1 MRVRHPWP
9 IWLPTSAALVALA
22 IAAAPARGQPS
33 SSTSSSKDHKDQSKD
48 DAVVR
53 TFGGQGGFRTEVTS
67 KTHGKLTQEDLRQ
80 ASLLVAEVFQHIE
93 KARQDLDADDT
104 KEALKEV
111 NKAREAVKAIRSM
124 LPETDVHTKTVA
136 PDGKTIYEDDCEIRE
151 GRIPLYEGL
160 LHRETL
166 APILAARKNAL
177 QVAGY
182 HVVDAEEVATEA
194 IADLD
199 PIEAGLTR
207 TAKALEQNK
216 ADEAAKALT
225 IALVRGVDFRF
236 SKQDSE
242 LAAARD
248 AIWLARRALEEN
260 NIPQALVNLADSR
273 RRLATY
279 REILPADQRKDV
291 DQMLAEVDEL
301 ENQLRQEGTQQV
313 SQSTRASQGRK
324 LTHWWDRVNS
334 WFRRHF

>member
-1 MRVRHPWP
+1 MRFRHPWP
-9 IWLPTSAALVALA
+9 IWLPTSAALVALV
-22 IAAAPARGQPS
+22 IAAAPAKGQQS
-33 SSTSSSKDHKDQSKD
+33 SSTSSSKDQSKD
-48 DAVVR
+48 NAVVR
-53 TFGGQGGFRTEVTS
+53 TFGGQGGYRTEVTS
-67 KTHGKLTQEDLRQ
+67 KTHGKLSQEDIRQ

-93 KARQDLDADDT
+93 KARQDLDADDSN
-104 KEALKEV
+104 EALKEV
-111 NKAREAVKAIRSM
+111 NKGREAVKAIRAM

-182 HVVDAEEVATEA
+182 HIVDAEEIATEA

-199 PIEAGLTR
+199 PIEAGLSR
-207 TAKALEQNK
+207 AAKALEQNK

-225 IALVRGVDFRF
+225 MALVRGVDFRF

-248 AIWLARRALEEN
+248 SIWLARRSLEEN
-260 NIPQALVNLADSR
+260 NVPQALVNLADAR

-279 REILPADQRKDV
+279 REILPTDQRKDV

-313 SQSTRASQGRK
+313 SQSTRTSQGK
-324 LTHWWDRVNS
+324 KVTHWWDRINS

>member
-1 MRVRHPWP
+1 MRNRHPSP

-22 IAAAPARGQPS
+22 IATVPARGQQATS
-33 SSTSSSKDHKDQSKD
+33 ASSTKDHSKDN
-48 DAVVR
+48 AVVR
-53 TFGGQGGFRTEVTS
+53 TFGGQGGYRTEVTS
-67 KTHGKLTQEDLRQ
+67 KTHGKLSQEDVRQ
-80 ASLLVAEVFQHIE
+80 ASLLVAEAFQHIE

-104 KEALKEV
+104 REALKEV
-111 NKAREAVKAIRSM
+111 NKGREAVKAIRAM

-166 APILAARKNAL
+166 APILTARKNAL

-182 HVVDAEEVATEA
+182 HVIDAEEIATEA

-207 TAKALEQNK
+207 AAKALEQNK
-216 ADEAAKALT
+216 DDEAAKALT
-225 IALVRGVDFRF
+225 TALVRGVDFRF

-248 AIWLARRALEEN
+248 SIWLARRSLEEN
-260 NIPQALVNLADSR
+260 NAPQALINLADAR

-279 REILPADQRKDV
+279 REILPADQRKEV
-291 DQMLAEVDEL
+291 DQMLAEVEEL
-301 ENQLRQEGTQQV
+301 EGQLRQEGNQQV
-313 SQSTRASQGRK
+313 SQSTRTSQSKRV
-324 LTHWWDRVNS
+324 THWWDRVNS
-334 WFRRHF
+334 WFRRHL